1 VSSLPTASSTTPLTE
16 PRLIQHAAAMVMVTI
31 TVGAEAGATII
42 GGGMAGIADGTT
54 NRQSAAY
61 DGATVQVTCVLI
73 RLTMDSLGE

>member
-1 VSSLPTASSTTPLTE
+1 
-16 PRLIQHAAAMVMVTI
+16 MVMVTI
-31 TVGAEAGATII
+31 TVGAEAVATII

-61 DGATVQVTCVLI
+61 DGAAVQVACVLI

>member
-1 VSSLPTASSTTPLTE
+1 MSSLPTASSTTPLTE
-16 PRLIQHAAAMVMVTI
+16 RRLIQHTAAVVMVTI
-31 TVGAEAGATII
+31 TVGAEAGATIV

-61 DGATVQVTCVLI
+61 DGAAVQVACVLI

>member
-1 VSSLPTASSTTPLTE
+1 
-16 PRLIQHAAAMVMVTI
+16 MVMVTI

-54 NRQSAAY
+54 NRPSAAY